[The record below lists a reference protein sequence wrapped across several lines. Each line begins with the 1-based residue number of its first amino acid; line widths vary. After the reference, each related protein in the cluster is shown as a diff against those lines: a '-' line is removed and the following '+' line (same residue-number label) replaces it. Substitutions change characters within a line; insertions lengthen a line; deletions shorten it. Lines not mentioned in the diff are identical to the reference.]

1 MAFEGPKATRKPRAD
16 SARNRERLLAAAA
29 EVFRAGDG
37 QGSLEAVAKTAG
49 VGVGTLYRH
58 FPTREALFEAV
69 YRREVEALAR
79 LAETLAASE
88 PPLPALR
95 LWLREEVRLVATK
108 RGMLTALAL
117 AVDSGSEIYAFS
129 FRHLTRAVGLLLDR
143 CVAAGEIR
151 GDVGAADLL
160 QALVGLCL
168 MSKQPDWED
177 NVIRLMDVFVD
188 GMRAGA
194 GRPAAGGGDHA

>member
-1 MAFEGPKATRKPRAD
+1 
-16 SARNRERLLAAAA
+16 
-29 EVFRAGDG
+29 
-37 QGSLEAVAKTAG
+37 
-49 VGVGTLYRH
+49 
-58 FPTREALFEAV
+58 
-69 YRREVEALAR
+69 
-79 LAETLAASE
+79 
-88 PPLPALR
+88 
-95 LWLREEVRLVATK
+95 
-108 RGMLTALAL
+108 MLTALAL

-160 QALVGLCL
+160 QTLVGLCL

-194 GRPAAGGGDHA
+194 GRPAAGGGDHD